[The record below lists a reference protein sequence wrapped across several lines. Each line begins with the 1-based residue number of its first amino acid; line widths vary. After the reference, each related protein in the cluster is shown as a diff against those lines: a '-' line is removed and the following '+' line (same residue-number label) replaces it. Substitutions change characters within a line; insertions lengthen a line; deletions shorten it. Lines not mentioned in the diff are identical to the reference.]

1 MINCIILDDEPLAIK
16 IIENFV
22 KKTDFLNCIA
32 TFSNANDALPT
43 LKKEKVDL
51 MFLDINMPF
60 IDGISFLKNLENPPK
75 TIITSA
81 HSEYALDGYDL
92 NVVDYLMK
100 PIPFERFDLAVNKA
114 YKLIT
119 IQRNEKSLDLDFV
132 FVRVNKL
139 NVKINYDD
147 ILVIES
153 LKDYIKIVTKDKNF
167 IIHTTLT
174 SFTESLPRNKF
185 IRIHRSTTAA
195 IDKIDVIDG
204 SNAYINK
211 LPYKIGGSY
220 KESFKKLV
228 VNFS

>member
-22 KKTDFLNCIA
+22 KKIDFLDCIA

-92 NVVDYLMK
+92 KCCRL
-100 PIPFERFDLAVNKA
+100 F
-114 YKLIT
+114 
-119 IQRNEKSLDLDFV
+119 NET
-132 FVRVNKL
+132 
-139 NVKINYDD
+139 Y
-147 ILVIES
+147 
-153 LKDYIKIVTKDKNF
+153 
-167 IIHTTLT
+167 
-174 SFTESLPRNKF
+174 SF
-185 IRIHRSTTAA
+185 
-195 IDKIDVIDG
+195 
-204 SNAYINK
+204 
-211 LPYKIGGSY
+211 
-220 KESFKKLV
+220 
-228 VNFS
+228 

>member
-1 MINCIILDDEPLAIK
+1 
-16 IIENFV
+16 
-22 KKTDFLNCIA
+22 
-32 TFSNANDALPT
+32 
-43 LKKEKVDL
+43 

-100 PIPFERFDLAVNKA
+100 PIPFERFELAVNKA

-119 IQRNEKSLDLDFV
+119 RSRKEKSLDLDFI

-153 LKDYIKIVTKDKNF
+153 LKDYIKIITKNKNF
-167 IIHTTLT
+167 IVHTTLT

-220 KESFKKLV
+220 KESFKNLV
-228 VNFS
+228 VNFN